1 MVAFHL
7 YPAAIL
13 EMRRSAETAR
23 TRRVAG

>member
-13 EMRRSAETAR
+13 EMRPSAETAR